1 MENCFNPA
9 KLVEVCG
16 PTESILVR
24 PGEFLFREDDE
35 AQSLIG
41 SRMIRLHTVTE
52 GIALKMLARNGIAAI
67 WQLQVAAG
75 IAYRTGHPGPAASI
89 IEIAEAA
96 EREVLRRGNA
106 PVSIERQY

>member
-1 MENCFNPA
+1 MEDDFNLIQ
-9 KLVEVCG
+9 LVEVCG

-67 WQLQVAAG
+67 WQLQGRCWDCVSNRPS
-75 IAYRTGHPGPAASI
+75 RTSSFDH
-89 IEIAEAA
+89 
-96 EREVLRRGNA
+96 
-106 PVSIERQY
+106 